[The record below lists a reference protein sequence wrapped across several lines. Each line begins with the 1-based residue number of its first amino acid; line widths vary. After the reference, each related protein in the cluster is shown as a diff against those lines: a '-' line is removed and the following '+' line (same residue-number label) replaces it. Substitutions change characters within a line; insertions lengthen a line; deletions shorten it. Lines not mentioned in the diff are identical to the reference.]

1 MRCECLRIEADVLIK
16 ILPVSKRFA
25 ADLIQVFPN
34 QFQVAPCSDKEL
46 VVMFHE
52 VIDVPLTKE
61 TAVHHEA
68 EFLHF
73 QEVDVFQEILDGHDI
88 QRVARHLPVVY
99 RQT

>member
-1 MRCECLRIEADVLIK
+1 
-16 ILPVSKRFA
+16 
-25 ADLIQVFPN
+25 
-34 QFQVAPCSDKEL
+34 
-46 VVMFHE
+46 MFHE

-61 TAVHHEA
+61 TTVHHEA

-88 QRVARHLPVVY
+88 RRVARHLPIVD

>member
-1 MRCECLRIEADVLIK
+1 
-16 ILPVSKRFA
+16 
-25 ADLIQVFPN
+25 
-34 QFQVAPCSDKEL
+34 
-46 VVMFHE
+46 MFHE